1 MVKNRPNSYWEERA
15 RKNKLVVIKTENK
28 AIDKLKQ
35 VLKTNL
41 DEVQQ
46 QIKAFYDK
54 YGDNPAE
61 ELSYDEFQKY
71 KRDLLK
77 KAEKY
82 PQDKTLQRIAKQDI
96 PKYRIDRL
104 RQLETELQLQLTEAT
119 AYQQGAIKGTLEDV
133 AVIARNTSAKL
144 MKDSTG
150 LLLGSISRKGLNEL
164 IMQDWNG
171 KNWSDRIWA
180 DREKLSTT
188 LKKTLEKSITQGI
201 GYRKTAYELKKEMG
215 TSFNNAFRIIR
226 TESAHIQGEVN
237 RQSYLQA
244 QEELGLE
251 YYKYDAFL
259 DSRTSTICR
268 ELEGKIFKIT
278 EMEIGVN
285 APPMHPNCRSTTQ
298 LVLDEG
304 DKQEK
309 KQETVAKKE
318 TKDATQKAEEKP
330 ILIQKE
336 THKKGS
342 AIPQN
347 KSTKFVKAKTYKE
360 ADEYAESL
368 GIKKVEYKGLDLETA
383 NRMNKVYAEYT
394 KKYPEIIKNMGY
406 TGSQQ
411 NLYKYMK
418 DSIITDEY
426 AAQWL
431 KKHKSEF
438 SDQKINLYVPTVK
451 KELVKTFK
459 PIKNA
464 RAVSRTGDFG
474 NIVVFNAKEKYIDT
488 VKNKGKEILNKY
500 KPRGTANIEGSIH
513 HELGH
518 QMDNLLNLRDN
529 KDIQRI
535 YNSMSK
541 QEITDNLSRYSWD
554 NSNKN
559 QYAEFIAEAWS
570 EYNTSR
576 NPRKIAKE
584 VGQIIEKEYKKYKS

>member
-1 MVKNRPNSYWEERA
+1 MVKNKPNSYWEERA

-61 ELSYDEFQKY
+61 ELSYNEFQKY

-77 KAEKY
+77 KAKKY
-82 PQDKTLQRIAKQDI
+82 PQDKTLQRIAKQDT

-150 LLLGSISRKGLNEL
+150 LMLGSISRKGLNEL
-164 IMQDWNG
+164 IMQDWSG

-180 DREKLSTT
+180 DREKLSAT

-298 LVLDEG
+298 LLLDDEDIKEPVKELTEFKDF
-304 DKQEK
+304 DKFNRKAYGLAGAAKNTDKPLLYARSIYDKNTLNSFYKIGNLTQEQMQLLNTNISEVKFSLDSMIKNRLHHPELNFYDYK
-309 KQETVAKKE
+309 KIEEIIANPDEIKLDRKRNNCILLIKKDNKRYQAVIKSTHDKKE
-318 TKDATQKAEEKP
+318 NYLTSFRLAE
-330 ILIQKE
+330 
-336 THKKGS
+336 H
-342 AIPQN
+342 
-347 KSTKFVKAKTYKE
+347 
-360 ADEYAESL
+360 
-368 GIKKVEYKGLDLETA
+368 
-383 NRMNKVYAEYT
+383 
-394 KKYPEIIKNMGY
+394 
-406 TGSQQ
+406 
-411 NLYKYMK
+411 
-418 DSIITDEY
+418 
-426 AAQWL
+426 
-431 KKHKSEF
+431 
-438 SDQKINLYVPTVK
+438 
-451 KELVKTFK
+451 
-459 PIKNA
+459 
-464 RAVSRTGDFG
+464 
-474 NIVVFNAKEKYIDT
+474 
-488 VKNKGKEILNKY
+488 
-500 KPRGTANIEGSIH
+500 
-513 HELGH
+513 
-518 QMDNLLNLRDN
+518 
-529 KDIQRI
+529 
-535 YNSMSK
+535 
-541 QEITDNLSRYSWD
+541 
-554 NSNKN
+554 
-559 QYAEFIAEAWS
+559 
-570 EYNTSR
+570 
-576 NPRKIAKE
+576 
-584 VGQIIEKEYKKYKS
+584 